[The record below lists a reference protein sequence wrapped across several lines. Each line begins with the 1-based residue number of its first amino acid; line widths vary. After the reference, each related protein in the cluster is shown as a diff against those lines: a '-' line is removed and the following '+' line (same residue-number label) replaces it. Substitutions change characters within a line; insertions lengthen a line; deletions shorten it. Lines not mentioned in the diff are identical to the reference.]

1 MSILMYTAISFP
13 WFFCRKRPHIS
24 IPSPLPQTKFH
35 HLLTVF
41 SMMPGP
47 QKTQQVPNETRP
59 PSCWNSTPLVPLPQK
74 AYEQFSGFL
83 SKAVI
88 ASQRAVYESHQ
99 GPTFRKKRIEPPK
112 SSYKVAD
119 AIQSLHRKKHGI
131 CCFFEIDSRSG
142 QISLRPHTTWAP
154 KNVSEEGNS
163 PYFREI

>member
-1 MSILMYTAISFP
+1 MYLDICSCMSILMYIAISFP
-13 WFFCRKRPHIS
+13 RFFCRKRPHIS
-24 IPSPLPQTKFH
+24 ISSPLPQTKFH

-131 CCFFEIDSRSG
+131 CCFFWDR
-142 QISLRPHTTWAP
+142 
-154 KNVSEEGNS
+154 
-163 PYFREI
+163 